1 MLVDPELEWPL
12 HQQLAA
18 QLQAAIEDGE
28 YRQGERLPSVRELSA
43 MLRLNR
49 NTIVHAYQMLEYAGY
64 ARSEPGRGY
73 FAVMPVRRSLA
84 PSQQQLLQETLG
96 RLADRGEDPVAFAKA
111 LWARALKL
119 AAKAECLL
127 PPVRVAV
134 VECTLEQASI
144 LAHDLSEK
152 LGVDAMPVVLS
163 GLDKLDSDDLKNFTL
178 FVTTYQHV
186 DEIKSLLP
194 GRSRDILPCLLTAHL
209 ETLRRL
215 KELPRNSKIGV
226 ACVSWEG
233 THRLAEM
240 VQEAGFAE
248 LTVVEGTGEDPK
260 TLPPLLD
267 GTALIVS
274 ASPVAEIL
282 LAFRPDAPV
291 VIDDRTFTEGAVESI
306 RQRLAGGHRDHS

>member
-28 YRQGERLPSVRELSA
+28 YHEGERLPSVRELAA
-43 MLRLNR
+43 MLRLHR

-73 FAVMPVRRSLA
+73 FAVMPIRGSLTLE
-84 PSQQQLLQETLG
+84 QQHLLQETLV
-96 RLADRGEDPVAFAKA
+96 RLVDQDADPVAFAKA

-119 AAKAECLL
+119 AAKAEFLIPQGL
-127 PPVRVAV
+127 VAV
-134 VECTLEQASI
+134 VECTLEQSSI
-144 LAHDLSEK
+144 LAHDLAERLGIDAKPVILSE
-152 LGVDAMPVVLS
+152 LGNMA
-163 GLDKLDSDDLKNFTL
+163 SDELKNYAL

-194 GRSRDILPCLLTAHL
+194 GRSRDVFPCLLTAHL

-215 KELPRNSKIGV
+215 EELPPNSKIGV

-233 THRLAEM
+233 THRLTEM
-240 VQEAGFAE
+240 VQEAGFSE
-248 LTVVEGTGEDPK
+248 LTVVEGTGKEPK

-267 GTALIVS
+267 GTALIVAS
-274 ASPVAEIL
+274 SPVAEIL
-282 LAFRPDAPV
+282 VAFRPDAPV
-291 VIDDRTFTEGAVESI
+291 AIDDRTFTEGAVESI
-306 RQRLAGGHRDHS
+306 RQRLAGGHSDHS